1 MIRHVIPGSGP
12 LALAADLAR
21 TDALGD
27 ALGAGRG
34 AIVNQCAA
42 LPYLQWSEF
51 PALQRAILTEAGRA
65 GARMS
70 EESLDAHRRGEVAVA
85 ISRACDYFG
94 QRVVNSALGDRAIG
108 KVVRGGFADVFGE
121 PGQPHSW
128 TYIRDAARTI
138 SPDRPQLAV
147 T

>member
-27 ALGAGRG
+27 ALG
-34 AIVNQCAA
+34 
-42 LPYLQWSEF
+42 
-51 PALQRAILTEAGRA
+51 AGRA